1 MAAQHTTYDDVF
13 RTILNDC
20 RDLIHPLLNEI
31 FGEHYSGREPIHFG
45 TNEHFMNQRHGQG
58 DKRIT
63 DSSFTVSGIVLI
75 RYHLECQST
84 GDATMDRRMFE
95 YDSQIALDNS
105 EKLDDSLVLSFPK
118 SAVLFLRQTAGTP
131 DNMQIRLKL
140 HNTQKEVTLEIP
152 ILSIVN
158 YTADELFQKNL
169 LILLPFHLFY
179 YEKQFPKMEQDTAQ
193 RGHLKE
199 LYGNIR
205 LRLEEMARQGTITE
219 YTCRTILDLCRR
231 IAESLCQKYDN
242 IRKEIIS
249 IMGGEI
255 LEYEA
260 KTILNEGKK
269 QGWILGRESGLAEG
283 HKSGLAEG
291 LSEGHKSGLAE
302 GLSTGRMTTYLELVK
317 EGILNIKDA
326 ARRIPMDEA
335 EFLKLLDSKEPF

>member
-1 MAAQHTTYDDVF
+1 MAAQHNTYDDVF

-31 FGEHYSGREPIHFG
+31 FGEHYSGRESIHFG
-45 TNEHFMNQRHGQG
+45 TNEHFMNQQHGQS

-95 YDSQIALDNS
+95 YDSQIALDDS
-105 EKLDDSLVLSFPK
+105 EKLDNALVLSFPK

-158 YTADELFQKNL
+158 YTTDELFQKNL

-199 LYGNIR
+199 IYSNIR

-219 YTCRTILDLCRR
+219 YTCRTILDLSRR
-231 IAESLCQKYDN
+231 IAESP
-242 IRKEIIS
+242 E
-249 IMGGEI
+249 
-255 LEYEA
+255 
-260 KTILNEGKK
+260 
-269 QGWILGRESGLAEG
+269 
-283 HKSGLAEG
+283 KSM
-291 LSEGHKSGLAE
+291 K
-302 GLSTGRMTTYLELVK
+302 
-317 EGILNIKDA
+317 
-326 ARRIPMDEA
+326 
-335 EFLKLLDSKEPF
+335 

>member
-1 MAAQHTTYDDVF
+1 MAAQHNTYDDVF

-45 TNEHFMNQRHGQG
+45 TNELFMNQRHGQS

-95 YDSQIALDNS
+95 YDSQIALDDS
-105 EKLDDSLVLSFPK
+105 EKLDDALVLSFPK

-158 YTADELFQKNL
+158 YTTDELFQKNL

-193 RGHLKE
+193 RGHLRE
-199 LYGNIR
+199 IYSNIR

-219 YTCRTILDLCRR
+219 YTCRTILDLSRR

-269 QGWILGRESGLAEG
+269 QGWILGHE
-283 HKSGLAEG
+283 
-291 LSEGHKSGLAE
+291 SGLAE

-335 EFLKLLDSKEPF
+335 ELQNLLNK

>member
-45 TNEHFMNQRHGQG
+45 TNEHFMNQRHGQS

-84 GDATMDRRMFE
+84 GDTTMDRRMFE
-95 YDSQIALDNS
+95 YDSQIALEDS
-105 EKLDDSLVLSFPK
+105 EKLDDALVLFFPK
-118 SAVLFLRQTAGTP
+118 SAVLFLRQAAHTP
-131 DNMQIRLKL
+131 DKMQIRLKL
-140 HNTQKEVTLEIP
+140 HNTQKEVNLEIP

-158 YTADELFQKNL
+158 YTANELFQKNL

-199 LYGNIR
+199 IYSNIR

-219 YTCRTILDLCRR
+219 YTCRTILDLSRR

-283 HKSGLAEG
+283 
-291 LSEGHKSGLAE
+291 
-302 GLSTGRMTTYLELVK
+302 LSTGRMTTYLELVK

-335 EFLKLLDSKEPF
+335 ELQNLLNK

>member
-20 RDLIHPLLNEI
+20 RNLIHPLLNEI
-31 FGEHYSGREPIHFG
+31 FGASYSGCEPIHFG
-45 TNEHFMNQRHGQG
+45 TNEHFMNQQHGQG

-179 YEKQFPKMEQDTAQ
+179 YEKQFPKMEQDAA
-193 RGHLKE
+193 RREHLKGI
-199 LYGNIR
+199 YINIR
-205 LRLEEMARQGTITE
+205 LRLENMARQGTITE
-219 YTCRTILDLCRR
+219 YTCRTILDLSRR
-231 IAESLCQKYDN
+231 VAESLCQKYDN
-242 IRKEIIS
+242 IRREVIS

-269 QGWILGRESGLAEG
+269 QGWILGRESGRAE
-283 HKSGLAEG
+283 
-291 LSEGHKSGLAE
+291 
-302 GLSTGRMTTYLELVK
+302 TYLELVK
-317 EGILNIKDA
+317 EGILNIQEA
-326 ARRIPMDEA
+326 AMRIPMDEA
-335 EFLKLLDSKEPF
+335 ELQNLLNK

>member
-20 RDLIHPLLNEI
+20 RNLIHPLLNEI
-31 FGEHYSGREPIHFG
+31 FGASYSGCEPIHFG
-45 TNEHFMNQRHGQG
+45 TNEHFMNQQHGQG

-95 YDSQIALDNS
+95 YDSQIALDDS
-105 EKLDDSLVLSFPK
+105 EKLDDALVLSFPK

-179 YEKQFPKMEQDTAQ
+179 YEKQFPKMEQDAA
-193 RGHLKE
+193 RREHLKGI
-199 LYGNIR
+199 YINIR
-205 LRLEEMARQGTITE
+205 LRLENMARQGTITE
-219 YTCRTILDLCRR
+219 YTCRTILDLSRR
-231 IAESLCQKYDN
+231 VAESLCQKYDN
-242 IRKEIIS
+242 IRREVIS

-269 QGWILGRESGLAEG
+269 QGWILGRESGRAE
-283 HKSGLAEG
+283 
-291 LSEGHKSGLAE
+291 
-302 GLSTGRMTTYLELVK
+302 TYLELVK
-317 EGILNIKDA
+317 EGILNIQEA
-326 ARRIPMDEA
+326 AMRIPMDEA
-335 EFLKLLDSKEPF
+335 ELQNLLNK

>member
-45 TNEHFMNQRHGQG
+45 TNEHFMNQQHGQG

-95 YDSQIALDNS
+95 YDSQIALDDS
-105 EKLDDSLVLSFPK
+105 EKLDDALVLSFPK

-140 HNTQKEVTLEIP
+140 HNTQKEVNLEIP

-179 YEKQFPKMEQDTAQ
+179 YEKQFPKMEQDAAS
-193 RGHLKE
+193 RERLKE
-199 LYGNIR
+199 IYINIR
-205 LRLEEMARQGTITE
+205 LRLEEMGRQGTITE
-219 YTCRTILDLCRR
+219 YTCRTILDLSRR
-231 IAESLCQKYDN
+231 VAENLCQKYDN
-242 IRKEIIS
+242 IRKEIVS

-269 QGWILGRESGLAEG
+269 QGWILGHE
-283 HKSGLAEG
+283 
-291 LSEGHKSGLAE
+291 SGLAE

-335 EFLKLLDSKEPF
+335 ELQNLLNK